1 MKKLLLILLCCYSIG
16 VLAREHDGYTPE
28 RVDFRETDEF
38 GNTCLYQIIDA
49 TNNYVMLM
57 GQTKRSPTASERSTF
72 SKVGNKTTLPGKIV
86 HNGITYQ
93 VKRLCFFAD
102 NGDVADTLV
111 ISEGVEQIGGNW
123 YAEDGMIW
131 IQAKYIYLPKSL
143 KHLARYSFGEC
154 WSTYKYFGLEN
165 TQLLDIRDG
174 AFNQNHALVSD
185 FKWRLP
191 QTVRYIGDRAFT
203 MCPLQHEFELPESLD
218 TINFKFI
225 DPDATYNK
233 VKDATQRDFLK
244 VIKLNRTTPPVLLD
258 VDTSTRTSDGFT
270 IYNWDIGLFSWQE
283 SAVHYAGAPLSRYVY
298 DDVKLHTP
306 DSLYTPVDATA
317 LYQRQPG
324 WDMYKGKYYE
334 RVKIGATGYRTYYL
348 QNENFVVPTDC
359 TAYVITGTT
368 PSGNIANPDQAN
380 VVAYAAGKIIP
391 KQTGFIL
398 KGAVN
403 SSIVYSADA
412 TGTEE
417 TISTNFLIG
426 TATEQE
432 FSGTGYKYYV
442 LANGDQGLGF
452 YKQGSRNGASMKI
465 GAHQAG
471 LRLPESIARG
481 AKSFIVDFD
490 GAREATE
497 AAGISTVAP
506 NAKPNADVIY
516 DLQGRRVVNPT
527 HGIYIINGKKV
538 IK

>member
-1 MKKLLLILLCCYSIG
+1 MKRVLLFLLLCLFVVGIKAQTQNYDFTADYNGVTIYLKITDAAKHYVEFEAKEPGFETPGYKHLTTIPTKVTNAATGIEYEVKSIG
-16 VLAREHDGYTPE
+16 DRALLSNDAEDFYVPEGIEYMGDVFHFSTP
-28 RVDFRETDEF
+28 FLF
-38 GNTCLYQIIDA
+38 
-49 TNNYVMLM
+49 
-57 GQTKRSPTASERSTF
+57 AS
-72 SKVGNKTTLPGKIV
+72 N
-86 HNGITYQ
+86 
-93 VKRLCFFAD
+93 KRLH
-102 NGDVADTLV
+102 
-111 ISEGVEQIGGNW
+111 
-123 YAEDGMIW
+123 
-131 IQAKYIYLPKSL
+131 LPTTL
-143 KHLARYSFGEC
+143 KHLYMQEYFGEEIV
-154 WSTYKYFGLEN
+154 GLEN
-165 TQLLDIRDG
+165 TQIEILDART
-174 AFNQNHALVSD
+174 FNQNFQLKQDWAFPKTLKKIGEGALMYDAADVEITFPPLLSEID
-185 FKWRLP
+185 IHPFDYTSSAPKYKKVILLNPTPATITRGTYFVGATMADLLGTEV
-191 QTVRYIGDRAFT
+191 QTVTVPI
-203 MCPLQHEFELPESLD
+203 
-218 TINFKFI
+218 
-225 DPDATYNK
+225 DATNAYETNT
-233 VKDATQRDFLK
+233 DW
-244 VIKLNRTTPPVLLD
+244 
-258 VDTSTRTSDGFT
+258 S
-270 IYNWDIGLFSWQE
+270 Y
-283 SAVHYAGAPLSRYVY
+283 YAG
-298 DDVKLHTP
+298 
-306 DSLYTPVDATA
+306 
-317 LYQRQPG
+317 
-324 WDMYKGKYYE
+324 KYRE
-334 RVKIGATGYRTYYL
+334 EVAVGSTGYRTFYL
-348 QNENFVVPTDC
+348 QNENFVVPTGC

-398 KGAVN
+398 KGTP
-403 SSIVYSADA
+403 SSTIVYRANE

-417 TISTNFLIG
+417 TISTNMLVG

>member
-1 MKKLLLILLCCYSIG
+1 MKRVLLFLLLCLFVVGIKAQTQYYDFTADYNGVTIYLKITDAAKHYVEFVAKEPGYRTPGYAQLTTIPTKVTDAATGIEYEVKSIGDRALLADTYGGPSPSDFYVPEGIETFDQNILLF
-16 VLAREHDGYTPE
+16 AA
-28 RVDFRETDEF
+28 
-38 GNTCLYQIIDA
+38 Q
-49 TNNYVMLM
+49 
-57 GQTKRSPTASERSTF
+57 KRLHLP
-72 SKVGNKTTLPGKIV
+72 TTLK
-86 HNGITYQ
+86 N
-93 VKRLCFFAD
+93 
-102 NGDVADTLV
+102 
-111 ISEGVEQIGGNW
+111 ISMQGEW
-123 YAEDGMIW
+123 
-131 IQAKYIYLPKSL
+131 
-143 KHLARYSFGEC
+143 FGE
-154 WSTYKYFGLEN
+154 SIIGLEN
-165 TQLLDIRDG
+165 TQIEELPKG
-174 AFNQNHALVSD
+174 CFNQNYSLKQDWVFPKTLKKIGQGALMYDVSGTD
-185 FKWRLP
+185 IDITFPASLNDIDINPWYGTSYGYSSNQDPKYKTATFLNPIPATITRPSYGTSSMATLLGTEV
-191 QTVRYIGDRAFT
+191 QTVTVPI
-203 MCPLQHEFELPESLD
+203 
-218 TINFKFI
+218 
-225 DPDATYNK
+225 DATNAYETNT
-233 VKDATQRDFLK
+233 DW
-244 VIKLNRTTPPVLLD
+244 
-258 VDTSTRTSDGFT
+258 S
-270 IYNWDIGLFSWQE
+270 Y
-283 SAVHYAGAPLSRYVY
+283 YAG
-298 DDVKLHTP
+298 
-306 DSLYTPVDATA
+306 
-317 LYQRQPG
+317 
-324 WDMYKGKYYE
+324 KYRE
-334 RVKIGATGYRTYYL
+334 EVAVGSTGYRTFYL
-348 QNENFVVPTDC
+348 QNENFVVPTGC

-398 KGAVN
+398 KGTP
-403 SSIVYSADA
+403 SSTIVYRANE

>member
-1 MKKLLLILLCCYSIG
+1 MKRVLLFLLLCLFVVGIKAQTQNYDFTADYNGVTIYLKITDAAKHYVEFEAKEPGFETPGYKHLTTIPTKVTNAATGIEYEVNSIG
-16 VLAREHDGYTPE
+16 DRALLGNDAEDFYVPE
-28 RVDFRETDEF
+28 GIE
-38 GNTCLYQIIDA
+38 Y
-49 TNNYVMLM
+49 M
-57 GQTKRSPTASERSTF
+57 GDVFHHSIPFLFAS
-72 SKVGNKTTLPGKIV
+72 N
-86 HNGITYQ
+86 
-93 VKRLCFFAD
+93 KRLH
-102 NGDVADTLV
+102 
-111 ISEGVEQIGGNW
+111 
-123 YAEDGMIW
+123 
-131 IQAKYIYLPKSL
+131 LPTTL
-143 KHLARYSFGEC
+143 KHLYMQEYFGEEIV
-154 WSTYKYFGLEN
+154 GLEN
-165 TQLLDIRDG
+165 TQIEILDERT
-174 AFNQNHALVSD
+174 FNQNFQLKQDWVFPKTLKKIGESALMYDAADVEITFPPLLSEID
-185 FKWRLP
+185 IHPFDYTSSAPKYKKVILLNPTPATITRGTYFVGTTMADLLGTEV
-191 QTVRYIGDRAFT
+191 QTVTVPI
-203 MCPLQHEFELPESLD
+203 
-218 TINFKFI
+218 
-225 DPDATYNK
+225 DATNAYETNT
-233 VKDATQRDFLK
+233 DW
-244 VIKLNRTTPPVLLD
+244 
-258 VDTSTRTSDGFT
+258 S
-270 IYNWDIGLFSWQE
+270 Y
-283 SAVHYAGAPLSRYVY
+283 YAG
-298 DDVKLHTP
+298 
-306 DSLYTPVDATA
+306 
-317 LYQRQPG
+317 
-324 WDMYKGKYYE
+324 KYRE
-334 RVKIGATGYRTYYL
+334 EVAVGSTGYRTFYL
-348 QNENFVVPTDC
+348 QNENFVVPTGC

-398 KGAVN
+398 KGTP
-403 SSIVYSADA
+403 SSTIVYRANE

-417 TISTNFLIG
+417 TISTNMLVG

>member
-1 MKKLLLILLCCYSIG
+1 MKRVLLFLLLCLFVVGIKAQTQNYDFTADYNGVTIYLKITDAAKHYVEFEAKEPGYRTPGYAQLTTIPTKVTDAATGIEYEVKSIGDRALLADTYGGPSPSDFYVPEGIETFDYNILLF
-16 VLAREHDGYTPE
+16 AA
-28 RVDFRETDEF
+28 
-38 GNTCLYQIIDA
+38 Q
-49 TNNYVMLM
+49 
-57 GQTKRSPTASERSTF
+57 KRLHLP
-72 SKVGNKTTLPGKIV
+72 TTLK
-86 HNGITYQ
+86 N
-93 VKRLCFFAD
+93 
-102 NGDVADTLV
+102 
-111 ISEGVEQIGGNW
+111 ISRQSEW
-123 YAEDGMIW
+123 
-131 IQAKYIYLPKSL
+131 
-143 KHLARYSFGEC
+143 FGE
-154 WSTYKYFGLEN
+154 SIIGLEN
-165 TQLLDIRDG
+165 TQIEEIPKG
-174 AFNQNHALVSD
+174 CFNQNYSLKQDWVFPKTLKKIGEGALIYDAADVDITFPPLLSEID
-185 FKWRLP
+185 IHPFDYTSSAPKYKKVILLNPTPATITRGTYFSGATMADLLGTEV
-191 QTVRYIGDRAFT
+191 QTVTVPI
-203 MCPLQHEFELPESLD
+203 
-218 TINFKFI
+218 
-225 DPDATYNK
+225 DATNAYETNT
-233 VKDATQRDFLK
+233 DW
-244 VIKLNRTTPPVLLD
+244 
-258 VDTSTRTSDGFT
+258 S
-270 IYNWDIGLFSWQE
+270 Y
-283 SAVHYAGAPLSRYVY
+283 YAGKYREEI
-298 DDVKLHTP
+298 
-306 DSLYTPVDATA
+306 PV
-317 LYQRQPG
+317 G
-324 WDMYKGKYYE
+324 S
-334 RVKIGATGYRTYYL
+334 TGYRTFYL
-348 QNENFVVPTDC
+348 QNENFVVPTGC

-398 KGAVN
+398 KGTP
-403 SSIVYSADA
+403 SSTIVYRANE

-417 TISTNFLIG
+417 TISTNMLVG

-490 GAREATE
+490 GATEATE

>member
-1 MKKLLLILLCCYSIG
+1 MKRILLLFVMAISGLIAYSQ
-16 VLAREHDGYTPE
+16 TPTKTE
-28 RVDFRETDEF
+28 TMADFQATDNF
-38 GNTCLYQIIDA
+38 GNNCYYKITDA
-49 TNNYVMLM
+49 AKHYVQLWGNEKRVVWTYPTNSSTNYE
-57 GQTKRSPTASERSTF
+57 GNASTF
-72 SKVGNKTTLPGKIV
+72 FNTGKKGGLPASVVNPNNGETYYVKSVGNLASS
-86 HNGITYQ
+86 NL
-93 VKRLCFFAD
+93 RMRFDDL
-102 NGDVADTLV
+102 DTVV
-111 ISEGVEQIGGNW
+111 ISEGIEDFVDPQAMMWCGGKVLVLPSTLRSGFQTFRENWDTKAIIGLEKTKLTRISDEFFTQCISLTN
-123 YAEDGMIW
+123 E
-131 IQAKYIYLPKSL
+131 IYLP
-143 KHLARYSFGEC
+143 
-154 WSTYKYFGLEN
+154 
-165 TQLLDIRDG
+165 
-174 AFNQNHALVSD
+174 
-185 FKWRLP
+185 P
-191 QTVRYIGDRAFT
+191 TVTYIGYLSMNFPST
-203 MCPLQHEFELPESLD
+203 QHKLIFPASVD
-218 TINFKFI
+218 SISARFI
-225 DPDATYNK
+225 DSNG
-233 VKDATQRDFLK
+233 TQFK
-244 VIKLNRTTPPVLLD
+244 VIRSENPIPPTVFISSSWGTVSSNVWHFLD
-258 VDTSTRTSDGFT
+258 D
-270 IYNWDIGLFSWQE
+270 
-283 SAVHYAGAPLSRYVY
+283 SRYNTVGG
-298 DDVKLHTP
+298 VVP
-306 DSLYTPVDATA
+306 DSIYVPIDATA
-317 LYQRQPG
+317 AYEAKQG
-324 WDMYKGKYYE
+324 WSSYIHKFYE
-334 RVKIGATGYRTYYL
+334 EVKIGATGYRTYYL
-348 QNENFVVPTDC
+348 QNENFVVPTGC

-398 KGAVN
+398 KGTP
-403 SSIVYSADA
+403 SSTIVYRANE

-417 TISTNFLIG
+417 TISTDMLVG

>member
-1 MKKLLLILLCCYSIG
+1 MKRILLLFVMAISGLIAYSQ
-16 VLAREHDGYTPE
+16 TPTKTE
-28 RVDFRETDEF
+28 TMADFQATDNF
-38 GNTCLYQIIDA
+38 GNNCYYKITDA
-49 TNNYVMLM
+49 AKHYVQLWGKEKRVVWTYPTNSSTNYE
-57 GQTKRSPTASERSTF
+57 GNASTF
-72 SKVGNKTTLPGKIV
+72 FNTGKKGGLPASVVNPNNGETYYVKSVGNLASS
-86 HNGITYQ
+86 NL
-93 VKRLCFFAD
+93 RMRFDDL
-102 NGDVADTLV
+102 DTVV
-111 ISEGVEQIGGNW
+111 ISEGIEDFVDPQAMMWCGGKVLVLPSTLRSGFQTFRENWNTKAIIGLEKTKLTRISDEFFTQCISLTN
-123 YAEDGMIW
+123 E
-131 IQAKYIYLPKSL
+131 IYLP
-143 KHLARYSFGEC
+143 
-154 WSTYKYFGLEN
+154 
-165 TQLLDIRDG
+165 
-174 AFNQNHALVSD
+174 
-185 FKWRLP
+185 P
-191 QTVRYIGDRAFT
+191 TVTYIGYHSMNFPST
-203 MCPLQHEFELPESLD
+203 QHKLIFPASVD
-218 TINFKFI
+218 SISARFI
-225 DPDATYNK
+225 DRNG
-233 VKDATQRDFLK
+233 TQFK
-244 VIKLNRTTPPVLLD
+244 VIRSENPIPPTVFISSSWGTVSSNVWHFLD
-258 VDTSTRTSDGFT
+258 D
-270 IYNWDIGLFSWQE
+270 
-283 SAVHYAGAPLSRYVY
+283 SRYNTVGG
-298 DDVKLHTP
+298 VVP
-306 DSLYTPVDATA
+306 DSIYVPIDATA
-317 LYQRQPG
+317 AYEAKQG
-324 WDMYKGKYYE
+324 WSSYIHKFYE
-334 RVKIGATGYRTYYL
+334 EVKIGSTGYRTYYL
-348 QNENFVVPTDC
+348 QNENFVVPTGC

-417 TISTNFLIG
+417 TIPTNFLVG

>member
-1 MKKLLLILLCCYSIG
+1 MKRVLLFLLLCLFVVGIKAQTQNYDFTADYNGVTIYLKITDAAKHYVEFEAKEPGYETPGYKHLTTIPTKVTNAATGIEYEVKSIG
-16 VLAREHDGYTPE
+16 DRALLSNDAEDFYVPE
-28 RVDFRETDEF
+28 GIE
-38 GNTCLYQIIDA
+38 Y
-49 TNNYVMLM
+49 M
-57 GQTKRSPTASERSTF
+57 GDVFHSSIPFLFAS
-72 SKVGNKTTLPGKIV
+72 N
-86 HNGITYQ
+86 
-93 VKRLCFFAD
+93 KRLH
-102 NGDVADTLV
+102 
-111 ISEGVEQIGGNW
+111 
-123 YAEDGMIW
+123 
-131 IQAKYIYLPKSL
+131 LPTTL
-143 KHLARYSFGEC
+143 KHLYMQEYIGEEIV
-154 WSTYKYFGLEN
+154 GLEN
-165 TQLLDIRDG
+165 TQIEILDERT
-174 AFNQNHALVSD
+174 FNQNYQLKQDWVFPKTLKKIGEGALIYDAADVEITFPPLLSEID
-185 FKWRLP
+185 IHPFDYTSSAPKYKKVILLNPTPATITRGTYFSGATMADLLGTEV
-191 QTVRYIGDRAFT
+191 QTVTVPI
-203 MCPLQHEFELPESLD
+203 
-218 TINFKFI
+218 
-225 DPDATYNK
+225 DATNAYETNT
-233 VKDATQRDFLK
+233 DW
-244 VIKLNRTTPPVLLD
+244 
-258 VDTSTRTSDGFT
+258 S
-270 IYNWDIGLFSWQE
+270 Y
-283 SAVHYAGAPLSRYVY
+283 YAG
-298 DDVKLHTP
+298 
-306 DSLYTPVDATA
+306 
-317 LYQRQPG
+317 
-324 WDMYKGKYYE
+324 KYRE
-334 RVKIGATGYRTYYL
+334 EVAVGSTGYRTFYL
-348 QNENFVVPTDC
+348 QNENFVVPTGC

-398 KGAVN
+398 KGTP
-403 SSIVYSADA
+403 SSTIVYRANE

-417 TISTNFLIG
+417 TISTNMLVG

>member
-1 MKKLLLILLCCYSIG
+1 MKRVLLFLLLCLFVVGIKAQTQYYDFTADYNGVTIYLKITDAAKHYVEFVAKEPGDRTPGYAQLTTIPTKVTDAATGIEYEVKSIGDRALVGNGPGTSISEDFYVPEGIETFDRNILLFAS
-16 VLAREHDGYTPE
+16 H
-28 RVDFRETDEF
+28 
-38 GNTCLYQIIDA
+38 
-49 TNNYVMLM
+49 
-57 GQTKRSPTASERSTF
+57 KRLHLP
-72 SKVGNKTTLPGKIV
+72 TTLKNINVQG
-86 HNGITYQ
+86 
-93 VKRLCFFAD
+93 
-102 NGDVADTLV
+102 
-111 ISEGVEQIGGNW
+111 EW
-123 YAEDGMIW
+123 
-131 IQAKYIYLPKSL
+131 
-143 KHLARYSFGEC
+143 FGE
-154 WSTYKYFGLEN
+154 SIIGLEN
-165 TQLLDIRDG
+165 TQIEELPNG
-174 AFNQNHALVSD
+174 CFNQNYWLKQDWVFPKTLKKIGQGALMYDVSGAD
-185 FKWRLP
+185 IDITFPASLNDIAINPWDGYSSSQDPKYKTATFLNPIPATITRPSYGTSSMATLLGTEV
-191 QTVRYIGDRAFT
+191 QTVTVPI
-203 MCPLQHEFELPESLD
+203 
-218 TINFKFI
+218 
-225 DPDATYNK
+225 DATNAYETNT
-233 VKDATQRDFLK
+233 DW
-244 VIKLNRTTPPVLLD
+244 
-258 VDTSTRTSDGFT
+258 S
-270 IYNWDIGLFSWQE
+270 Y
-283 SAVHYAGAPLSRYVY
+283 YAGKYREEI
-298 DDVKLHTP
+298 
-306 DSLYTPVDATA
+306 PV
-317 LYQRQPG
+317 G
-324 WDMYKGKYYE
+324 S
-334 RVKIGATGYRTYYL
+334 TGYRTFYL
-348 QNENFVVPTDC
+348 QNENFVVPTGC

-452 YKQGSRNGASMKI
+452 YKQGTRNGASMKI

>member
-1 MKKLLLILLCCYSIG
+1 MKRVLLFLLLCLFVVGIKAQTQNYDFTADYNGVTIYLKITDAAKHYVEFEAKEPGFETPGYKHLTTIPTKVTNAATGIEYEVKSIGDRALLGKGPSTSISEDFYVPEGIETFDRNILLFAS
-16 VLAREHDGYTPE
+16 
-28 RVDFRETDEF
+28 
-38 GNTCLYQIIDA
+38 Q
-49 TNNYVMLM
+49 
-57 GQTKRSPTASERSTF
+57 KRLHLP
-72 SKVGNKTTLPGKIV
+72 TTLK
-86 HNGITYQ
+86 N
-93 VKRLCFFAD
+93 
-102 NGDVADTLV
+102 
-111 ISEGVEQIGGNW
+111 ISVQGEW
-123 YAEDGMIW
+123 
-131 IQAKYIYLPKSL
+131 
-143 KHLARYSFGEC
+143 FGE
-154 WSTYKYFGLEN
+154 SIIGLEN
-165 TQLLDIRDG
+165 TQIEELPNG
-174 AFNQNHALVSD
+174 CFNQNYWLKQDWVFPKTLKKIGQGALMYDVSGTD
-185 FKWRLP
+185 IDITFPASLNDIAINPWYGTSYGYSSNQDPKYKTATFLNPIPATITRPSYGTSSMATLLGTEV
-191 QTVRYIGDRAFT
+191 QTVTVPI
-203 MCPLQHEFELPESLD
+203 
-218 TINFKFI
+218 
-225 DPDATYNK
+225 DATNAYEINT
-233 VKDATQRDFLK
+233 DW
-244 VIKLNRTTPPVLLD
+244 
-258 VDTSTRTSDGFT
+258 S
-270 IYNWDIGLFSWQE
+270 Y
-283 SAVHYAGAPLSRYVY
+283 YAG
-298 DDVKLHTP
+298 
-306 DSLYTPVDATA
+306 
-317 LYQRQPG
+317 
-324 WDMYKGKYYE
+324 KYRE
-334 RVKIGATGYRTYYL
+334 EVAVGSTGYRTFYL
-348 QNENFVVPTDC
+348 QNENFVVPTGC

-398 KGAVN
+398 KGTP
-403 SSIVYSADA
+403 SSTIVYRANE

-417 TISTNFLIG
+417 TISTNMLVG

-471 LRLPESIARG
+471 LRLSESIARG

>member
-1 MKKLLLILLCCYSIG
+1 MKKLLLILLCCYSIA

-57 GQTKRSPTASERSTF
+57 GQTKRIPTASERSTF

-123 YAEDGMIW
+123 YSEDGMIW
-131 IQAKYIYLPKSL
+131 TQAKYIYLPKSL
-143 KHLARYSFGEC
+143 KHLAKYSFGEC
-154 WSTYKYFGLEN
+154 WNTYKYLGLEN
-165 TQLLDIRDG
+165 TQLLDIRDM
-174 AFNQNHALVSD
+174 AFNQNGALDVN
-185 FKWRLP
+185 FKWKLP
-191 QTVRYIGDRAFT
+191 STLKYLGNRVFT
-203 MCPLQHEFELPESLD
+203 MNPIQHEFELPESLD
-218 TINFKFI
+218 TLGFDFVYNV
-225 DPDATYNK
+225 DTYK
-233 VKDATQRDFLK
+233 TTQFDYMK
-244 VIKLNRTTPPVLLD
+244 VIKLNRPTPPILLD
-258 VDTSTRTSDGFT
+258 IRATPSTENGFT
-270 IYNWDIGLFSWQE
+270 YYNFERNTGLFSYQEITAHYNTTTWQ
-283 SAVHYAGAPLSRYVY
+283 RII
-298 DDVKLHTP
+298 DDVKLSTP

-348 QNENFVVPTDC
+348 QNENFVVPTGC

-452 YKQGSRNGASMKI
+452 YKQGTRNGASMKI

>member
-1 MKKLLLILLCCYSIG
+1 MKRVLLFLLLCLFVVGIKAQTQNYDFTADYNGVTIYLKITDAAKHYVEFEAKEPGYETPGYKHLTTIPTKVTNAATGIEYEVKSIG
-16 VLAREHDGYTPE
+16 DRALLSNDAEDFYVPE
-28 RVDFRETDEF
+28 GIE
-38 GNTCLYQIIDA
+38 Y
-49 TNNYVMLM
+49 M
-57 GQTKRSPTASERSTF
+57 GDVFHHSIPFLFAS
-72 SKVGNKTTLPGKIV
+72 N
-86 HNGITYQ
+86 
-93 VKRLCFFAD
+93 KRLH
-102 NGDVADTLV
+102 
-111 ISEGVEQIGGNW
+111 
-123 YAEDGMIW
+123 
-131 IQAKYIYLPKSL
+131 LPTTL
-143 KHLARYSFGEC
+143 KHLYMQEYFGEEIV
-154 WSTYKYFGLEN
+154 GLEN
-165 TQLLDIRDG
+165 TQIEILDERT
-174 AFNQNHALVSD
+174 FNQNFQLKQDWVFPKTLKKIGESALMYDAADVEITFPPLLSEID
-185 FKWRLP
+185 IHPFDYTSSAPKYKKVILLNPTPATITRGTYFVGTTMADLLGTEV
-191 QTVRYIGDRAFT
+191 QTVTVPI
-203 MCPLQHEFELPESLD
+203 
-218 TINFKFI
+218 
-225 DPDATYNK
+225 DATNAYETNT
-233 VKDATQRDFLK
+233 DW
-244 VIKLNRTTPPVLLD
+244 
-258 VDTSTRTSDGFT
+258 S
-270 IYNWDIGLFSWQE
+270 Y
-283 SAVHYAGAPLSRYVY
+283 YAG
-298 DDVKLHTP
+298 
-306 DSLYTPVDATA
+306 
-317 LYQRQPG
+317 
-324 WDMYKGKYYE
+324 KYRE
-334 RVKIGATGYRTYYL
+334 EVAVGSTGYRTFYL
-348 QNENFVVPTDC
+348 QNENFVVPTGC

-398 KGAVN
+398 KGTP
-403 SSIVYSADA
+403 SSTIVYRANE

-417 TISTNFLIG
+417 TISTNMLVG